1 MKKLVKKYGFSLE
14 FHALKCKNPYILMT
28 YPQFN
33 SQLYLSLYIK
43 ILQKAIEKLKNFKK
57 V

>member
-1 MKKLVKKYGFSLE
+1 
-14 FHALKCKNPYILMT
+14 MT